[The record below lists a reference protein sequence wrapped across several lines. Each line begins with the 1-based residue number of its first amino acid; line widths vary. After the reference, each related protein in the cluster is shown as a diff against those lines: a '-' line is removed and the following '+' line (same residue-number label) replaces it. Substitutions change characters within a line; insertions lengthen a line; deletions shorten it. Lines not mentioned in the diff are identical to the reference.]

1 MTSEQIALELRHNLE
16 KRFPN
21 FVKKVILYG
30 SQARGDANKHS
41 DIDILVILSC
51 KVNWQITD
59 QIYEECFE
67 LNLKY
72 DVWIDISVLSEE
84 DMNSIRGI
92 QPFVQNA
99 LTEGI
104 SV

>member
-1 MTSEQIALELRHNLE
+1 MASEQIALELRHNLE

-21 FVKKVILYG
+21 FVNKVILYG
-30 SQARGDANKHS
+30 SHARGDANIHS
-41 DIDILVILSC
+41 DIDILVILGC
-51 KVNWQITD
+51 IVDWQITN

-72 DVWIDISVLSEE
+72 DVWIDVSVLSEE
-84 DMNSIRGI
+84 DMDPIRGK

-99 LTEGI
+99 LKEGI
-104 SV
+104 FI